1 MDREYIEKLV
11 DQIIDGDNTNARE
24 TYSDVMS
31 TKITDALEGRKKEI
45 AQSIYDNDSQE
56 EIEPEEEETQEWKI
70 LNNSENK

>member
-24 TYSDVMS
+24 TYSDAMS

-56 EIEPEEEETQEWKI
+56 EIEPEEEETQE
-70 LNNSENK
+70 

>member
-1 MDREYIEKLV
+1 MDKEYIEKLV

-31 TKITDALEGRKKEI
+31 TKISDALEGRKKEI

-56 EIEPEEEETQEWKI
+56 EIEPEEEETQE
-70 LNNSENK
+70 

>member
-56 EIEPEEEETQEWKI
+56 EIEPEEEETQE
-70 LNNSENK
+70 